1 MLIIEAEHGRSLS
14 NTFQRH
20 MMTFATGT
28 VGRKIIPNLLI
39 KNAEVSMPFS
49 VVMCGLPKGSQHQE
63 VRSSLWGRLGHHFYT
78 LEAGV
83 GSSHFVNMS
92 SPPPYN

>member
-1 MLIIEAEHGRSLS
+1 MLIIEAVLGRSLS

-20 MMTFATGT
+20 MTFAAGT

-63 VRSSLWGRLGHHFYT
+63 VGSSLS
-78 LEAGV
+78 GV
-83 GSSHFVNMS
+83 G
-92 SPPPYN
+92 